1 MKIFNSVP
9 LLMPLLTSECPDRR
23 FWKCHGTESKH
34 CGGSTHGQ
42 SCVRKAEMAKVV
54 VEVTFHAEESIVL
67 QGVP

>member
-1 MKIFNSVP
+1 MSWDGIQALWGFN
-9 LLMPLLTSECPDRR
+9 
-23 FWKCHGTESKH
+23 
-34 CGGSTHGQ
+34 GSPAAPGQ